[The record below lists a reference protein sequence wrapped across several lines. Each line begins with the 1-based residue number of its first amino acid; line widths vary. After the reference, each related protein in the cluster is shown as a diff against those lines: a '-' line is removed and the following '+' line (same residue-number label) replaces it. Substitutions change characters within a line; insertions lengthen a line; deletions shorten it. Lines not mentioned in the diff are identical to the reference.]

1 MLLGLFPPERF
12 HGFADDSNQPITI
25 VIDFRPLVPY
35 ETVTAYLPAPYADLL
50 RRIYEALDVNDLQV
64 PPESRATP
72 RDQLPEATEMDA
84 RIRYTY
90 GHVVFVVESA
100 GQDLAEQTHQV
111 IDDLADEDMSVAC
124 VDLPLDDPATPA
136 ATELLRESGFVFAG
150 LMPRFHHDRDYL
162 RLQRPLVELDPDA
175 IKAYSDLAAT
185 LKSHIL
191 EELSWTSNGTET
203 PSPSASAATST

>member
-1 MLLGLFPPERF
+1 LLLGLFPPERF
-12 HGFADDSNQPITI
+12 HGFAGDHTQPITV

-35 ETVTAYLPAPYADLL
+35 ETVTAYLPPPYADLL
-50 RRIYEALDVNDLQV
+50 RRIYDALGADDLRV
-64 PPESRATP
+64 PDASDGP
-72 RDQLPEATEMDA
+72 DQLPDTTKLDA

-90 GHVVFVVESA
+90 GHVVFVVETA
-100 GQDLAEQTHQV
+100 GRDLAEQVGQV
-111 IDDLADEDMSVAC
+111 LNDLEDEDMSVAC

-136 ATELLRESGFVFAG
+136 ATDLLREAGFVFAG

-162 RLQRPLVELDPDA
+162 RLQRPLVELDPDG
-175 IKAYSDLAAT
+175 IETYSDLATT

-191 EELSWTSNGTET
+191 EELSWTSTATAT